1 MTSRYLP
8 VWRPRRLLSQEEFA
22 RRSGVHPDLVRRF
35 VALGLVRASRGA
47 DGALWFAPGQLMS
60 VARIERLRTGLS
72 LNYAALG
79 LVVELLD
86 RIRALEIALRRQQ
99 RAAMTRIDPSRTDPS
114 RTERHD
120 TDGVRS
126 L

>member
-8 VWRPRRLLSQEEFA
+8 VRRPRRLLSQEEFA

-35 VALGLVRASRGA
+35 VALGLVRASRSG

-60 VARIERLRTGLS
+60 VARIERLRSGLS

-86 RIRALEIALRRQQ
+86 RIQALEIALHRQQ
-99 RAAMTRIDPSRTDPS
+99 RAALDRIEPS

>member
-8 VWRPRRLLSQEEFA
+8 VRRPGQLLSQEEFA

-35 VALGLVRASRGA
+35 VALGLVRASRGG
-47 DGALWFAPGQLMS
+47 DGALWFARGQLMS
-60 VARIERLRTGLS
+60 VARIERLRSGLS

-86 RIRALEIALRRQQ
+86 RIQALEIALHRQE
-99 RAAMTRIDPSRTDPS
+99 RAALNRIEPS
-114 RTERHD
+114 RTERRD

>member
-22 RRSGVHPDLVRRF
+22 RRCGVHPDLVRRF
-35 VALGLVRASRGA
+35 VALGLVRASRDV

-86 RIRALEIALRRQQ
+86 RIQALEIALRRQQ
-99 RAAMTRIDPSRTDPS
+99 RAAPTRIDPSRTDPS